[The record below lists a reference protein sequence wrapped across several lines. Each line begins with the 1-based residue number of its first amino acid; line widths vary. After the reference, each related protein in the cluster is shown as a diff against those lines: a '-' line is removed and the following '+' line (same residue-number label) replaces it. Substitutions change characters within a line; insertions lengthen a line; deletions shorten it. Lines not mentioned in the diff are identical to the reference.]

1 MRYECMDMWNE
12 WIYDHIIQ
20 SIIKVKGCGDL
31 CNSVEFSSPNWVCK
45 ICKITSISLLYWLPS
60 CLMCYNNGNSVPRV
74 SYQDG
79 NLVKNNGNIEVKWW
93 THLARKRIKSLVR
106 IYDTFL
112 WSQYYKDCLCF
123 PIQLRQWDDT
133 KKVCWLQSIKASGKF
148 HCMKNIWWEAQ
159 VICFRPLQC

>member
-20 SIIKVKGCGDL
+20 SIIKFKGCGDL

-79 NLVKNNGNIEVKWW
+79 NLVKIMEILRW
-93 THLARKRIKSLVR
+93 THLARKRIKPLVR
-106 IYDTFL
+106 IYDIFL
-112 WSQYYKDCLCF
+112 WSQYYKDCLCS
-123 PIQLRQWDDT
+123 
-133 KKVCWLQSIKASGKF
+133 V
-148 HCMKNIWWEAQ
+148 EAMRWHKTS
-159 VICFRPLQC
+159 VLITEY